1 MSSSTKKRSSKEI
14 SDEGTNKKKHKVEK
28 SHTKEY
34 IKLPADW
41 IMLNGVVLYEK
52 QDIDA
57 VRSYMKNNF
66 MVNGQPHNFTE
77 TKHFTMTPQLMAN
90 VPESVL
96 AVIARNSVK
105 AKFDDGL
112 AVEKHAFSRT
122 FNRTEKRKP
131 IKFDD

>member
-28 SHTKEY
+28 SHPKEY
-34 IKLPADW
+34 VKLPSDW

-52 QDIDA
+52 QDIDV
-57 VRSYMKNNF
+57 VRSYMNSNLK
-66 MVNGQPHNFTE
+66 VNGHSHDFAA
-77 TKHFTMTPQLMAN
+77 TKNFTMTAQLMTN

-96 AVIARNSVK
+96 GVIARNNVK

-112 AVEKHAFSRT
+112 AAEKFAFANT
-122 FNRTEKRKP
+122 FKRIEQRKP